1 MMSEVKTFFFRTQG
15 KKSLSLVDWIS
26 YIYLLLGFLII
37 FLPVMWLALNSIKS
51 QFLLQKLDTN
61 ILPLDYDRIARATV
75 YNPEGKDIFF
85 IKDMPQWVLYWND
98 LSTEEQA
105 LHDPYKFLEKFNGNE
120 LYALRSHFGLIP
132 GLAKKYI
139 AENNLP
145 DWLLKYP
152 SMFPNSKKKYNPEL
166 ILETLNIED
175 QRLLSEFLGIKPYK
189 PNGFAAQILV
199 TAPDPESGINN
210 KYAVNR
216 LQPNKETVRARPIES
231 INSKMVTLQTS
242 TLKANTKIS
251 PSWKNYINPL
261 TGNLGDGGQFN
272 AVRCLNNSIIVT
284 IVATIITVLIN
295 SMAAFALSKYRFNGQ
310 IIFYIIILATLMV
323 PASVLMVGIFKMV
336 SLTGLSGSLWG
347 VIIPGAATPTG
358 VFLLRQY
365 MLTIP
370 DELLEAARMDAAS
383 EWTIYWRI
391 VFPLALPAIAVLTI
405 LSIIWRWNDLILP
418 MIAVSTTKAA
428 YTIQLCLLDF
438 QGEYVSQEHYKL
450 AMTVVSLIPTTLI
463 FVFLQRYITT
473 GIANTGIK

>member
-1 MMSEVKTFFFRTQG
+1 
-15 KKSLSLVDWIS
+15 
-26 YIYLLLGFLII
+26 
-37 FLPVMWLALNSIKS
+37 
-51 QFLLQKLDTN
+51 
-61 ILPLDYDRIARATV
+61 
-75 YNPEGKDIFF
+75 
-85 IKDMPQWVLYWND
+85 MPRWVLYWND
-98 LSTEEQA
+98 LSAEEQS
-105 LHDPYKFLEKFNGNE
+105 LHDPYKFVEKFNGNE
-120 LYALRSHFGLIP
+120 FYALRSHFGLIS

-139 AENNLP
+139 TENNLP

-152 SMFPNSKKKYNPEL
+152 SMFPNSKKEHNPEL
-166 ILETLNIED
+166 ILETLSIED
-175 QRLLSEFLGIKPYK
+175 QRLLSEFLGINPYK
-189 PNGFAAQILV
+189 PNGFTAQILV
-199 TAPDPESGINN
+199 TAPDPESGNPS
-210 KYAVNR
+210 KFAVNR
-216 LQPNKETVRARPIES
+216 LQANKETVRARPIES